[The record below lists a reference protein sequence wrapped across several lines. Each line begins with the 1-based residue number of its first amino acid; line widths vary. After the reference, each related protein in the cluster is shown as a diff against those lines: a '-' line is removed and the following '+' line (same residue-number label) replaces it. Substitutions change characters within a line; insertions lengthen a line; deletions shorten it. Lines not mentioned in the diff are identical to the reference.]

1 MTLIRSTFA
10 LASALAFA
18 LSAQSAAPAGAP
30 PTHTA
35 STTKPRPN
43 AKSKPALRPTPADII
58 KGSAAADWRALDPD
72 NTLVMEVGGKTVIFE
87 LAPRF
92 APRHAANI
100 RTLAR
105 DHYFDGLAVIR
116 VQDNFVTQWG
126 DPVDDEKE
134 PEKLKPLGSALT
146 QLPAEFSVPYKGLAL
161 SPLRDA
167 DGYAPVTGFA
177 NGIPVAAHPKR
188 NLAWIPH
195 CYGVIGAGRG
205 ATVDSSNGSS
215 LYVIIGQAPRALDL
229 NITVVG
235 RVIKGMEHLAA
246 LPRGTAAMGFY
257 ETPEQRTP
265 IQTVRLLGDLPEAQR
280 PQLEVMRT
288 DTPTW
293 STLVESRRHATGN
306 WYVHSAEHI
315 NVCNIS
321 VPTRPIA
328 KPAP

>member
-1 MTLIRSTFA
+1 MTLTQTTPWISGALTIA
-10 LASALAFA
+10 LAALTYSAT
-18 LSAQSAAPAGAP
+18 AATPAASGA
-30 PTHTA
+30 TV
-35 STTKPRPN
+35 TKR
-43 AKSKPALRPTPADII
+43 ATPADII
-58 KGSAAADWRALDPD
+58 KQSKPADWRALDPE
-72 NTLVMEVGGKTVIFE
+72 NTLIMEVGGKTVIFE

-92 APRHAANI
+92 APQHAQNI

-134 PEKLKPLGSALT
+134 PEKLKPLGTALAK
-146 QLPAEFSVPYKGLAL
+146 LPAEFSVPYKGLAL
-161 SPLRDA
+161 SPLRDK
-167 DGYAPVTGFA
+167 DGFAPVTGFA
-177 NGIPVAAHPKR
+177 NGIPVAADPAR
-188 NLAWIPH
+188 NRAWIPH

-205 ATVDSSNGSS
+205 GAVDSSNGSS

-235 RVIKGMEHLAA
+235 RVIKGMEHLSA
-246 LPRGTAAMGFY
+246 LPRGSAAMGFY

-265 IQTVRLLGDLPEAQR
+265 IQTVRLLADLPEAQR
-280 PQLEVMRT
+280 PQLEVLRT
-288 DTPTW
+288 DTATW
-293 STLVESRRHATGN
+293 NTLIESRRHATGD

-321 VPTRPIA
+321 VPTRPTS

>member
-1 MTLIRSTFA
+1 MTLIRTTPWRAGA
-10 LASALAFA
+10 LALSLSALSLHIQA
-18 LSAQSAAPAGAP
+18 AAPLAP
-30 PTHTA
+30 PSQA
-35 STTKPRPN
+35 A
-43 AKSKPALRPTPADII
+43 AKARATPADIL
-58 KGSAAADWRALDPD
+58 KQSKPTDWRALDPN

-146 QLPAEFSVPYKGLAL
+146 QLPAEFSVPFKGLAW
-161 SPLRDA
+161 SPLKDK
-167 DGYAPVTGFA
+167 DGYAPATGFA
-177 NGIPVAAHPKR
+177 NGIPVAANPQR
-188 NLAWIPH
+188 NQAWIPH

-205 ATVDSSNGSS
+205 GTVDSSNGSS

-246 LPRGTAAMGFY
+246 LPRGSAAMGFY

-265 IQTVRLLGDLPEAQR
+265 IQTVRLLADLPVVQR
-280 PQLEVMRT
+280 PQLEIMRT

-293 STLVESRRHATGN
+293 NALVESRRHATGD